1 MYAISLCRPIHD
13 AIEIGSLDLVKLL
26 IDHNADLMVEY
37 GERTAVEFAIDQ
49 DQIEIAEYIK
59 GGQSQH
65 VQYIVMHTLECS
77 LCISYIHKYFML
89 FYHLHVSTWQSF
101 FLKGCCHGI

>member
-1 MYAISLCRPIHD
+1 MHGKQNINPKEYYKHVPLSPSRPIHD

-26 IDHNADLMVEY
+26 IDHNADLTVEY

-59 GGQSQH
+59 GGQ
-65 VQYIVMHTLECS
+65 L
-77 LCISYIHKYFML
+77 
-89 FYHLHVSTWQSF
+89 
-101 FLKGCCHGI
+101 

>member
-1 MYAISLCRPIHD
+1 MSVYILVSRRTQGILQGYAISLCRPIHD

-59 GGQSQH
+59 GGQSRH
-65 VQYIVMHTLECS
+65 VQYIVMHTLE
-77 LCISYIHKYFML
+77 L
-89 FYHLHVSTWQSF
+89 V
-101 FLKGCCHGI
+101 